1 MSAPRPARVPGRRGS
16 RRVQRRRL
24 LPVALIMVVAAAA
37 LYTVWPSQPAD
48 FLPVGIPWPNG
59 RGVQIGDFER
69 GEMRLGLDLQG
80 GTRLLLRGTLP
91 EGAEASI
98 DDAIEGTI
106 RVLRKRV
113 DGAGV
118 AEAEVTRQGESN
130 ISVQLPGLTPA
141 EARELLGRTALLQ
154 FCERV
159 TGNNPG
165 NVPCDTQGQWVQ
177 AVGEL
182 RGEQV
187 ALTSRFLRPNA
198 FVDMNQLGAPV
209 VQFNWT
215 DDGATL
221 SEQITRRLL
230 NQQLGIFLDNE
241 QLAAPVVQ
249 STINDRGSITGM
261 PRESAEGRTGAAEL
275 VVQLNAGALPVQ
287 LTVLQEQ
294 NVDATLGEDAV
305 RRSVLAGE
313 VGLLIV
319 VLFMVLYYRVPGAVA
334 SGALIVYTL
343 ISLAVFKLIPVTLSL
358 AGIAGFV
365 LSIGMAVDANV
376 LVFERL
382 KEELRDGGSYST
394 ALESAFR
401 RAFPSIRD
409 SNASTLIT
417 TGILYALG
425 GGITLPGLG
434 TFEAPLVQ
442 GFALTLA
449 VGVTLSFFSAIIVTR
464 SFMRLLIGTA
474 VARRPDWLGADL
486 RPVPEHAPV
495 GGDG

>member
-1 MSAPRPARVPGRRGS
+1 
-16 RRVQRRRL
+16 VQRRRV
-24 LPVALIMVVAAAA
+24 LPVMLILLSALAA
-37 LYTVWPSQPAD
+37 LVVVWPSEPED
-48 FLPVGIPWPNG
+48 FLPAGVPWPKG
-59 RGVQIGDFER
+59 RGVSIGDFER
-69 GEMRLGLDLQG
+69 RTMRLGLDLQG
-80 GTRLLLRGTLP
+80 GTRLLLRGALP
-91 EGAEASI
+91 EGQGGNI

-118 AEAEVTRQGESN
+118 TEAEVTRQGENN

-154 FCERV
+154 FCERLSG
-159 TGNNPG
+159 TNPG
-165 NVPCDTQGQWVQ
+165 TVPCDEQGQWVQ

-187 ALTSRFLRPNA
+187 ALTSRFLKPNA
-198 FVDMNQLGAPV
+198 FVDVNQLGAPV

-215 DDGATL
+215 DDGAKL
-221 SEQITRRLL
+221 SEQITKRLL

-241 QLAAPVVQ
+241 LLAAPVVQ
-249 STINDRGSITGM
+249 STISDRGSITGM
-261 PRESAEGRTGAAEL
+261 PRESAEGRTGAQEL

-319 VLFMVLYYRVPGAVA
+319 ILFMVLYYRVPGLLAAVA
-334 SGALIVYTL
+334 LVVYTL
-343 ISLAVFKLIPVTLSL
+343 FSLAVFKLIPVTLSL

-382 KEELRDGGSYST
+382 KEELRDGRSYAA

-417 TGILYALG
+417 TGILYVLG
-425 GGITLPGLG
+425 GGLTLPWVG

-442 GFALTLA
+442 GFAFTLA
-449 VGVTLSFFSAIIVTR
+449 IGVSLSFVSAIVVTR
-464 SFMRLLIGTA
+464 ALMRLLVGTA

-486 RPVPEHAPV
+486 RPLHEPAPA